1 MIVSIT
7 EADGTKRVMQGAIHS
22 IDINV
27 ESPISELSMHVI
39 GITRDFTFKI
49 KGNVH
54 ITESEVL

>member
-7 EADGTKRVMQGAIHS
+7 ESDGTQRTMQGAIYS
-22 IDINV
+22 IDIDLAT
-27 ESPISELSMHVI
+27 ETLKMQVI
-39 GITRDFTFKI
+39 GITSDFTFSI

>member
-7 EADGTKRVMQGAIHS
+7 ESDGTQRTMRGAIYS
-22 IDINV
+22 LDIDV
-27 ESPISELSMHVI
+27 STATLKMQVI
-39 GITRDFTFKI
+39 GITHDFTFEI